1 MLAGVPKTGGGLWA
15 EGERERARAGLP
27 AGRRWGC
34 EVGERRNGGE
44 GDRWRRNAVGHT
56 GRRAG
61 RWRQTQGRRETQT
74 HPEGGRPGGAGRGVS
89 REGNVGVRSVGGV
102 AGRDTRVPGP
112 RLGHSPRSP
121 QPSKREPRA
130 GARDGRQ
137 GTLDS
142 RSARGTPRCPH
153 DPGRVQGSAPPGDA
167 AAFHLSLSSPRP
179 SASAGVLHSRLT
191 HAAAGLGPS
200 PSAAP
205 LPAPQT
211 QAQRLGDGRRSGSQN
226 HRSIH

>member
-1 MLAGVPKTGGGLWA
+1 MERGSKPEQGCWLAGGGGA
-15 EGERERARAGLP
+15 RKERDGTV
-27 AGRRWGC
+27 GRLK
-34 EVGERRNGGE
+34 GG
-44 GDRWRRNAVGHT
+44 GDTQLDT
-56 GRRAG
+56 GRQAR
-61 RWRQTQGRRETQT
+61 RWRQTEGWRETQT
-74 HPEGGRPGGAGRGVS
+74 HPDSGGQRGRGVS

-102 AGRDTRVPGP
+102 AGRDTQVPGP
-112 RLGHSPRSP
+112 RLGHSPGSPRS
-121 QPSKREPRA
+121 SKQEPRA

-137 GTLDS
+137 GILGS

-153 DPGRVQGSAPPGDA
+153 DPGRVQGSAPPGDS
-167 AAFHLSLSSPRP
+167 AAFCPSLSSPGP
-179 SASAGVLHSRLT
+179 SASAGVIHSRVT
-191 HAAAGLGPS
+191 HAAAGISPS